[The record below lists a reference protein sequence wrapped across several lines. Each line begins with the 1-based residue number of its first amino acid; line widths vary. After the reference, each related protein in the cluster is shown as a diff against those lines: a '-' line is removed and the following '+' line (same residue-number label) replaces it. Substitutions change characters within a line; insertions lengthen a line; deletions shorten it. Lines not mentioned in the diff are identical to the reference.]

1 MNMNRA
7 HGFFLF
13 LLSIPTAIISAL
25 TFEQQGG
32 FIIGGWF
39 VIALALSG
47 MGAIKQFIK
56 ERNNQYGT
64 TTGVVVGFEVTVK
77 YNRNIE
83 ERFRKK
89 KFLNPQ
95 VEYTWNGQVYT
106 QSLLV
111 TYDATLHR
119 IVGKKLGEEV
129 VLRVPLNEPQNA
141 RENTFIS
148 KYIYLIISVCA
159 GFLSLGLL
167 GLLVSS

>member
-25 TFEQQGG
+25 TFEQQGR

-56 ERNNQYGT
+56 ERNNQYGI

-77 YNRNIE
+77 YNRNIKG
-83 ERFRKK
+83 RFRKK

-95 VEYTWNGQVYT
+95 VEYTWNGQLYT

-111 TYDATLHR
+111 THDATLYR
-119 IVGKKLGEEV
+119 IVGKKLGEKV

-148 KYIYLIISVCA
+148 KYIYLIISVFA
-159 GFLSLGLL
+159 GFLSLLILFLL
-167 GLLVSS
+167 AF

>member
-39 VIALALSG
+39 VIALTLSG

-56 ERNNQYGT
+56 ERNNQYGI
-64 TTGVVVGFEVTVK
+64 TTGVVVGFEVTIK

-159 GFLSLGLL
+159 GFLSLLILFLL
-167 GLLVSS
+167 AF

>member
-56 ERNNQYGT
+56 ERNNQYGI

>member
-1 MNMNRA
+1 MNRA

-56 ERNNQYGT
+56 ERNNQYGI
-64 TTGVVVGFEVTVK
+64 TTGVVVGFEVTFK

-95 VEYTWNGQVYT
+95 VEYTWNGQLYT

-159 GFLSLGLL
+159 GFLSLLILFLL
-167 GLLVSS
+167 AF

>member
-1 MNMNRA
+1 MNRA

-56 ERNNQYGT
+56 ERNNQYGI

-159 GFLSLGLL
+159 GFLSLLILFLL
-167 GLLVSS
+167 AF

>member
-39 VIALALSG
+39 VIALSLSG

-56 ERNNQYGT
+56 ERNNQYGI

-159 GFLSLGLL
+159 GFLSLLILFLL
-167 GLLVSS
+167 AF

>member
-1 MNMNRA
+1 MNRA

-56 ERNNQYGT
+56 ERNNQYGI

-141 RENTFIS
+141 RENAFIS

-159 GFLSLGLL
+159 GFLSLLILFLL
-167 GLLVSS
+167 AF

>member
-1 MNMNRA
+1 MNRA

-47 MGAIKQFIK
+47 VGAIKQFIK
-56 ERNNQYGT
+56 ERNNQYGI
-64 TTGVVVGFEVTVK
+64 TTGVVVGFEVTIK

-83 ERFRKK
+83 ERFRNK

-119 IVGKKLGEEV
+119 IVGKKLGEKV

>member
-47 MGAIKQFIK
+47 IGAIKQFIK
-56 ERNNQYGT
+56 EHNNQYGI
-64 TTGVVVGFEVTVK
+64 TTGVVVGFEVTIK

-119 IVGKKLGEEV
+119 IVGKKLGEKV
-129 VLRVPLNEPQNA
+129 ILRVPLNEPQNA

-159 GFLSLGLL
+159 GFLSLLILFLL
-167 GLLVSS
+167 AF

>member
-1 MNMNRA
+1 MNRA

-56 ERNNQYGT
+56 ERNNQYGI

-95 VEYTWNGQVYT
+95 VEYTWNGQLYT

-159 GFLSLGLL
+159 GFLSFLILFLL
-167 GLLVSS
+167 AF

>member
-1 MNMNRA
+1 MNRA

-56 ERNNQYGT
+56 ERNNQYGI

-83 ERFRKK
+83 ENFRKK

-159 GFLSLGLL
+159 GFLSLLILFLL
-167 GLLVSS
+167 AF

>member
-1 MNMNRA
+1 MNRA

>member
-1 MNMNRA
+1 MNRA

-56 ERNNQYGT
+56 ERNNQYGI
-64 TTGVVVGFEVTVK
+64 TTGVVVGFEVTIK

-159 GFLSLGLL
+159 GFLSLLILFLL
-167 GLLVSS
+167 AF

>member
-1 MNMNRA
+1 MNRA

-39 VIALALSG
+39 VIALTLSG

-56 ERNNQYGT
+56 ERNNQYGI
-64 TTGVVVGFEVTVK
+64 TTGVVVGFEVTIK

-159 GFLSLGLL
+159 GFLSLLILFLL
-167 GLLVSS
+167 AF

>member
-1 MNMNRA
+1 MNRA

-56 ERNNQYGT
+56 ERNNQYGI

-119 IVGKKLGEEV
+119 IVGKKLGEKV
-129 VLRVPLNEPQNA
+129 VLRFCV
-141 RENTFIS
+141 FH
-148 KYIYLIISVCA
+148 
-159 GFLSLGLL
+159 
-167 GLLVSS
+167 

>member
-1 MNMNRA
+1 MNRA

-56 ERNNQYGT
+56 ERNNQYGI
-64 TTGVVVGFEVTVK
+64 TTGVVVGFEVTIK

-159 GFLSLGLL
+159 GFLSFLILFLL
-167 GLLVSS
+167 AF

>member
-1 MNMNRA
+1 MNRA

-56 ERNNQYGT
+56 ERNNQYGI

>member
-1 MNMNRA
+1 MNRA

-56 ERNNQYGT
+56 ERNNQYGI
-64 TTGVVVGFEVTVK
+64 TTGVVVGFEVTIK

>member
-1 MNMNRA
+1 MNRA

-56 ERNNQYGT
+56 ERNNQYGI

-159 GFLSLGLL
+159 GFLSFLILFLL
-167 GLLVSS
+167 AF

>member
-56 ERNNQYGT
+56 ERNNQYGI

-95 VEYTWNGQVYT
+95 VEYTWNGQLYT

-159 GFLSLGLL
+159 GFLSLLILFLL
-167 GLLVSS
+167 AF

>member
-1 MNMNRA
+1 MNRA

-56 ERNNQYGT
+56 ERNNQYGI

-159 GFLSLGLL
+159 GFLSFLI
-167 GLLVSS
+167 

>member
-1 MNMNRA
+1 MNRA

-56 ERNNQYGT
+56 ERNNQYGI

-111 TYDATLHR
+111 TYDATLNR
-119 IVGKKLGEEV
+119 IVGKKLGEKV

-159 GFLSLGLL
+159 GFLSLLILFLL
-167 GLLVSS
+167 AF

>member
-56 ERNNQYGT
+56 ERNNQYGI

-159 GFLSLGLL
+159 GFLSLLILFLL
-167 GLLVSS
+167 AF

>member
-1 MNMNRA
+1 MNRA

-56 ERNNQYGT
+56 ERNNQYGI

-77 YNRNIE
+77 YNKISRSVLERKNFSILRLNILGMV
-83 ERFRKK
+83 RFT
-89 KFLNPQ
+89 LNH
-95 VEYTWNGQVYT
+95 Y
-106 QSLLV
+106 
-111 TYDATLHR
+111 
-119 IVGKKLGEEV
+119 
-129 VLRVPLNEPQNA
+129 
-141 RENTFIS
+141 
-148 KYIYLIISVCA
+148 
-159 GFLSLGLL
+159 
-167 GLLVSS
+167 

>member
-39 VIALALSG
+39 VIALTLSG

-56 ERNNQYGT
+56 EHNNQYGI
-64 TTGVVVGFEVTVK
+64 TTGVVVGFEVTIK

-159 GFLSLGLL
+159 GFLSLLILFLL
-167 GLLVSS
+167 AF

>member
-56 ERNNQYGT
+56 ERNNQYGI
-64 TTGVVVGFEVTVK
+64 TTGVVVGFEVTIK

-159 GFLSLGLL
+159 GFLSLLILFLL
-167 GLLVSS
+167 AF

>member
-1 MNMNRA
+1 MNRA

-56 ERNNQYGT
+56 ERNNQYGI

-95 VEYTWNGQVYT
+95 VEYTWNGQLYT

-159 GFLSLGLL
+159 GFLSLLILFLL
-167 GLLVSS
+167 AF

>member
-1 MNMNRA
+1 MNRA

-39 VIALALSG
+39 VIALSLSG

-56 ERNNQYGT
+56 ERNNQYGI

-159 GFLSLGLL
+159 GFLSLLILFLL
-167 GLLVSS
+167 AF

>member
-1 MNMNRA
+1 M
-7 HGFFLF
+7 
-13 LLSIPTAIISAL
+13 
-25 TFEQQGG
+25 
-32 FIIGGWF
+32 
-39 VIALALSG
+39 
-47 MGAIKQFIK
+47 
-56 ERNNQYGT
+56 
-64 TTGVVVGFEVTVK
+64 VGFEVTVK

-119 IVGKKLGEEV
+119 IVGKKLGEKV

-159 GFLSLGLL
+159 GFLSLLILFLL
-167 GLLVSS
+167 AF

>member
-1 MNMNRA
+1 MNRA

-56 ERNNQYGT
+56 ERNNQYGI

-89 KFLNPQ
+89 NFLNPQ

-148 KYIYLIISVCA
+148 KYIYLIISICA
-159 GFLSLGLL
+159 GFLSLLILFLL
-167 GLLVSS
+167 AF